1 MLKSFTRCSLFVT
14 DPLHDDSREL
24 RKTLLTTFYTTF
36 MNMANF
42 EGMCLGPLLPDGRQT
57 LLLLA
62 DSQDGSQGLTAEY
75 IRVLALD
82 IR

>member
-1 MLKSFTRCSLFVT
+1 
-14 DPLHDDSREL
+14 
-24 RKTLLTTFYTTF
+24 
-36 MNMANF
+36 
-42 EGMCLGPLLPDGRQT
+42 MCLGPILPDGRQT

-62 DSQDGSQGLTAEY
+62 DSQDGSQGLTGEY